1 MSSNQLELTDKEKK
15 VIMTNFF
22 PVSATSADMSFC
34 MGVANQFGLNPLLN
48 QIYFVERKSKV
59 NNQWHTKT
67 VPMVGRGGF
76 LTIAH
81 KSGKFAGIEVSTAIE
96 ETPFFGANGWE
107 MKKDLTATAKVF
119 RTDTEKAFVVTV
131 AFEEYAQYSNYNNV
145 QTLTKFWKEKGVTM
159 LKKVAES
166 QALRTAFNVS
176 GIYVEEEI
184 NDNNTTDEP
193 KAKELPK
200 EHDDVN
206 AMLTED
212 LGSKSVNVADGTSAE
227 DVAEEM
233 PAYTTVEN
241 TFIGEKQVS
250 EQIHKNQS
258 AMELDI
264 G

>member
-1 MSSNQLELTDKEKK
+1 MSNQLGLTEKEKK

-59 NNQWHTKT
+59 NNQWITKT

-81 KSGKFAGIEVSTAIE
+81 KSGKFAGLETSAQIE
-96 ETPFFGANGWE
+96 EVPQYGANGWE
-107 MKKDLTATAKVF
+107 MKSDLVATAKVY
-119 RTDTEKAFVVTV
+119 RTDTEKPFIVSV
-131 AFEEYAQYSNYNNV
+131 AFSEYAQYKEYNGV
-145 QTLTKFWKEKGVTM
+145 KELTKFWKEKGVTM

-166 QALRTAFNVS
+166 QAYRTAFNVS

-212 LGSKSVNVADGTSAE
+212 LGSKSVNVADGTSTE
-227 DVAEEM
+227 EVAEEM
-233 PAYTTVEN
+233 PAYATVED